1 MAECSYELRD
11 AGKPY
16 PRTCALC
23 GLGKCQKG
31 LTIGVKQAE
40 GAVPPAAGQE
50 GVRSPMGWFY
60 RVDVMRSDGNP
71 SVYRCTLGSAWE
83 RMEIYDI
90 GELSPAELR
99 FIADVIDASKS
110 KSVAA

>member
-1 MAECSYELRD
+1 MSECQLELKD

-16 PRTCALC
+16 PRTCGLC

-31 LTIGVKQAE
+31 LTVGVKAE
-40 GAVPPAAGQE
+40 GAEPPAAGQE
-50 GVRSPMGWFY
+50 GVQSPMGWFY

-71 SVYRCTLGSAWE
+71 SVYRCMLGSSWD

-90 GELSPAELR
+90 GELSSAELR

-110 KSVAA
+110 KPVPA